1 MAYFRTCLNC
11 ATPRKE
17 CATAKRI
24 SDGIRG
30 LGITSVKFNCSDR
43 KPKFFPGQRVEVSWM
58 VHDGG
63 SYDEGCW
70 DVHTWPATVSC
81 ESGNRFVIRVDD
93 VDSDLDL
100 PVREYVRSHN
110 LYCKVS
116 AGKLKAIDEPDYPIC
131 KRCGEIGGTGFAGCN
146 DINLFN
152 EFPLGAN
159 PNCMRAAYEGKTGR
173 ER

>member
-1 MAYFRTCLNC
+1 MTYFRTCFNC

-17 CATAKRI
+17 CETAKRI
-24 SDGIRG
+24 SAGLRG
-30 LGITSVKFNCSDR
+30 LGITSAAFKCADR
-43 KPKFFPGQRVEVSWM
+43 KPKFHPGQRVSVSWM

-70 DVHTWPATVSC
+70 DVHTWPATVSG

-100 PVREYVRSHN
+100 PVREYVRSDT

-116 AGKLKAIDEPDYPIC
+116 ACKLAPLDEPDQTVC
-131 KRCGEIGGTGFAGCN
+131 ERCGEIGGAGFAGCN
-146 DINLFN
+146 DLNGYN
-152 EFPLGAN
+152 EFLLGGRPDCALAQE
-159 PNCMRAAYEGKTGR
+159 RAA
-173 ER
+173 